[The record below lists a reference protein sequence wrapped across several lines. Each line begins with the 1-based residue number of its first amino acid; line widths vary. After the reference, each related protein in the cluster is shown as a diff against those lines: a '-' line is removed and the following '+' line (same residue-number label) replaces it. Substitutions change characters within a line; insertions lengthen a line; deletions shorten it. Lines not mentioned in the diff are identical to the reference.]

1 MARRQPV
8 RLLPRLRRLLLC
20 HVLPVCRRG
29 AAGAAVLADARRREG
44 PKVQGDRRDP
54 LRAVCVHQHLQQD
67 LLGELHRCHSRVH
80 AVRARDPRL
89 LRRPD
94 LRGRPAT
101 PSRRTRALALQ
112 SARGCL
118 LRRLLSPDLL
128 PPPRRSREDPPA
140 AAHPALLLRRGDGRL
155 LPRLLLHPLRDLPH
169 HAPRPRHG
177 HPGQP
182 ATRRLR
188 VLLARGDH
196 ARRGR
201 RRDADA
207 PLVPSG
213 RERADRT
220 GRLIAPR
227 ARELSSRSVLPGG
240 GLEGCERSASRSQ
253 HSGSK
258 TPSLPSRCHIGPAF
272 AFLIL
277 ISFVCLC

>member
-29 AAGAAVLADARRREG
+29 AAGAAVLADAPRREG

-67 LLGELHRCHSRVH
+67 LLGELHRCRSRVH
-80 AVRARDPRL
+80 AVRACVRRDQYRGAPV
-89 LRRPD
+89 RRPD
-94 LRGRPAT
+94 LRGRRAT
-101 PSRRTRALALQ
+101 PSQRTSALALQ
-112 SARGCL
+112 SARGWL

-155 LPRLLLHPLRDLPH
+155 LPRLLLHLLRDMPH

-201 RRDADA
+201 RRDAAA

-213 RERADRT
+213 RERAGP
-220 GRLIAPR
+220 GRLIAHR
-227 ARELSSRSVLPGG
+227 RDLGVYSRGRV
-240 GLEGCERSASRSQ
+240 LEGCERSASRL
-253 HSGSK
+253 
-258 TPSLPSRCHIGPAF
+258 TSR
-272 AFLIL
+272 LD
-277 ISFVCLC
+277 

>member
-169 HAPRPRHG
+169 HARASPSFPRRHSNLPVS
-177 HPGQP
+177 HFLHHTHSI
-182 ATRRLR
+182 ALAFTRRRAIVASLTVR
-188 VLLARGDH
+188 TLL
-196 ARRGR
+196 
-201 RRDADA
+201 
-207 PLVPSG
+207 PP
-213 RERADRT
+213 
-220 GRLIAPR
+220 
-227 ARELSSRSVLPGG
+227 
-240 GLEGCERSASRSQ
+240 
-253 HSGSK
+253 
-258 TPSLPSRCHIGPAF
+258 
-272 AFLIL
+272 
-277 ISFVCLC
+277 